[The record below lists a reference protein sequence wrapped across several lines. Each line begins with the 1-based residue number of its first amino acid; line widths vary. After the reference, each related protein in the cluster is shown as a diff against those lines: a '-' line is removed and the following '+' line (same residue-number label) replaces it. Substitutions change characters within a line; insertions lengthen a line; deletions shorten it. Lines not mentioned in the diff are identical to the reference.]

1 MVKSMTGYGRE
12 RERSGEW
19 DIQVEVRSV
28 NSRYLDL
35 SVRTGRL
42 YGALEEKLKSLASA
56 CFSRGKLEVNLTV
69 EPVGGGNIELSLNR
83 TFVESYVRLLRQ
95 MQQEFS
101 LGGDVTVQTVAA
113 KPDSF
118 SQTTPDEDMNAVWA
132 AVEPVAKRAFAL
144 CTEMRQTEGRRLA
157 EDLLSHIETLET
169 IRSEVETL
177 LPQVVAEANER
188 MRNRVQ
194 ELLGQVQVDE
204 SRLLTECAVFADKAD
219 VSEEVARLDSHL
231 RQFRELLREDA
242 PVGRRLDFL
251 TQEIN
256 RECNTIGSKS
266 ADLRFTKLVLAAK
279 NEVEKIRE
287 QVQNI
292 E

>member
-12 RERSGEW
+12 RERSGKW

-42 YGALEEKLKSLASA
+42 YGALEERLKSLASA
-56 CFSRGKLEVNLTV
+56 CFSRGKLEVSLTV
-69 EPVGGGNIELSLNR
+69 ESVGGGNTELSLNR
-83 TFVESYVRLLRQ
+83 AFVESYVRLLRQ

-101 LGGDVTVQTVAA
+101 LGGEVTVQTVAA

-118 SQTTPDEDMNAVWA
+118 LQTTPDEDMNEVWA

-144 CTEMRQTEGRRLA
+144 CTEMRKAEGARMA
-157 EDLLSHIETLET
+157 ENLLSHIDTLES
-169 IRSEVETL
+169 IRSEVEIL

-188 MRNRVQ
+188 MRTRVQ
-194 ELLGQVQVDE
+194 ELLGQVPVDE

-231 RQFRELLREDA
+231 HQFRELLREDA

>member
-1 MVKSMTGYGRE
+1 M
-12 RERSGEW
+12 
-19 DIQVEVRSV
+19 
-28 NSRYLDL
+28 
-35 SVRTGRL
+35 
-42 YGALEEKLKSLASA
+42 
-56 CFSRGKLEVNLTV
+56 
-69 EPVGGGNIELSLNR
+69 
-83 TFVESYVRLLRQ
+83 ESYVRLLRQ
-95 MQQEFS
+95 MQQEFL

-256 RECNTIGSKS
+256 RACNTIGSKS

>member
-101 LGGDVTVQTVAA
+101 LGGEVTVQTVAA

-157 EDLLSHIETLET
+157 EDLLSHIETLEA

>member
-56 CFSRGKLEVNLTV
+56 SFSRGKLEVNLTV
-69 EPVGGGNIELSLNR
+69 EPVGGGNVELSLNR

-95 MQQEFS
+95 MQREFS

-118 SQTTPDEDMNAVWA
+118 LQTTPDEDMNAVWA
-132 AVEPVAKRAFAL
+132 AVEPVARRAFAL
-144 CTEMRQTEGRRLA
+144 CTEMRETEGRRLE
-157 EDLLSHIETLET
+157 EDLLSHIESLEAM
-169 IRSEVETL
+169 RSEVETL

-188 MRNRVQ
+188 MRNRVR
-194 ELLGQVQVDE
+194 ELLGQVPVDE
-204 SRLLTECAVFADKAD
+204 SRLLTECAVLADKAD

-279 NEVEKIRE
+279 NEFEKIRE

>member
-42 YGALEEKLKSLASA
+42 FGALEEKLKSLASA

-69 EPVGGGNIELSLNR
+69 EPVGGGNVELSLNR

-101 LGGDVTVQTVAA
+101 LGGEVTVQTVAA

-144 CTEMRQTEGRRLA
+144 CTEMRQTEGCRLA
-157 EDLLSHIETLET
+157 EDLLSHIETLEA

>member
-12 RERSGEW
+12 REHSGEW

-69 EPVGGGNIELSLNR
+69 EPVGGGNVELSLNR

-194 ELLGQVQVDE
+194 ELLGQVPVDE

>member
-118 SQTTPDEDMNAVWA
+118 SQTTPDADMNAVWA

-157 EDLLSHIETLET
+157 EDLLSHIETLEA

>member
-69 EPVGGGNIELSLNR
+69 EPVGGGNVELSLNR

-95 MQQEFS
+95 MQREFS

-118 SQTTPDEDMNAVWA
+118 LQTTPDEDMNAVWA
-132 AVEPVAKRAFAL
+132 AVEPVARRAFAL
-144 CTEMRQTEGRRLA
+144 CTEMRETEGRRLA
-157 EDLLSHIETLET
+157 EDLLSHIESLEAM
-169 IRSEVETL
+169 RSEVETL

-188 MRNRVQ
+188 MRNRVR
-194 ELLGQVQVDE
+194 ELLGQVPVDE

-279 NEVEKIRE
+279 NEFEKIRE

>member
-1 MVKSMTGYGRE
+1 MQEPNAEVTA
-12 RERSGEW
+12 ERS

-69 EPVGGGNIELSLNR
+69 EPVGGGNVELSLNR
-83 TFVESYVRLLRQ
+83 AFVESYVRLLRQ

-101 LGGDVTVQTVAA
+101 LGGEVTVQTVAA

-144 CTEMRQTEGRRLA
+144 CTEMRQTEGCRLA

-194 ELLGQVQVDE
+194 ELLGQVPVDE

>member
-56 CFSRGKLEVNLTV
+56 SFSRGKLEVNLTV
-69 EPVGGGNIELSLNR
+69 EPVGGGNVELSLNR

-144 CTEMRQTEGRRLA
+144 CTEMRRTEGRRLA

-194 ELLGQVQVDE
+194 EMLGQVPVDE

>member
-69 EPVGGGNIELSLNR
+69 EPVGGGNVELSLNR

-101 LGGDVTVQTVAA
+101 LGGEVTVQTVAA

-144 CTEMRQTEGRRLA
+144 CTEMRQTEGCRLA
-157 EDLLSHIETLET
+157 EDLLSHIETLEA

>member
-69 EPVGGGNIELSLNR
+69 EPVGGGNVELSLNR

-95 MQQEFS
+95 MQREFS

-118 SQTTPDEDMNAVWA
+118 LQTTPDEDMNAVWA
-132 AVEPVAKRAFAL
+132 AVEPVARRAFAL
-144 CTEMRQTEGRRLA
+144 CTEMRETEGRRLA
-157 EDLLSHIETLET
+157 EDLLSHIETLEAM
-169 IRSEVETL
+169 RSEVETL

-194 ELLGQVQVDE
+194 ELLGQVPVDE
-204 SRLLTECAVFADKAD
+204 SRLLTECAVLADKAD

>member
-1 MVKSMTGYGRE
+1 MIRSMTGYGRE

-101 LGGDVTVQTVAA
+101 LGGEVTVQTVAA

-157 EDLLSHIETLET
+157 EDLLSHIETLEA

>member
-69 EPVGGGNIELSLNR
+69 EPVGGGNVELSLNR

-95 MQQEFS
+95 MQREFS

-118 SQTTPDEDMNAVWA
+118 LQTTPDEDMNAVWA
-132 AVEPVAKRAFAL
+132 AVEPVARRAFAL
-144 CTEMRQTEGRRLA
+144 CTEMRETEGRRLA
-157 EDLLSHIETLET
+157 EDLLSHIETLEAM
-169 IRSEVETL
+169 RSEVETL

-188 MRNRVQ
+188 MRNRVR
-194 ELLGQVQVDE
+194 ELLGQVPVDE
-204 SRLLTECAVFADKAD
+204 SRLLTECAVLADKAD